1 LNPLKKNIDYKKLT
15 LNLFQATTDFSDK
28 LIRWYETNKRELPW
42 RNTRDPFRIWIS
54 EVILQQTRVEQGL
67 KYYNA
72 FISRF
77 PDIHTLAKASEQDV
91 IKIWQGMGYYSR
103 ARNIHATAREII
115 MKFDGH
121 FPGDYGELLKL
132 KGIGSYTASAISSLA
147 FDLPF
152 PVADGN
158 VQRVISRLY
167 GIKDPVN
174 TSRVKNEIQQVLE
187 ILMDRSRPGLFN
199 QAIMEFG
206 ALFCKPKNPDCAGC
220 LFCAECKAFQ
230 AGKVSEIP
238 DRGRHPK
245 VYERYFNYLVLLSK
259 EGHSRKLFL
268 NKRTGSDIWKNMY
281 DFPLIETKRMFATE
295 EFFRSHPFIRLLGD
309 ADYSVIQ
316 ISPELKH
323 MLSHQRLHV
332 RFFILEVRKFHPG
345 GFLKISPE
353 EIHEYPVPRLIERFL
368 DQYGG
373 IIDPEK
379 EKYPELSERV
389 SS

>member
-332 RFFILEVRKFHPG
+332 RFFILEVRKFNPG

-379 EKYPELSERV
+379 EKYPELSGRV